1 MLLAYFDASA
11 LIKRFSPETGTPLIN
26 ELFHSLPISR
36 MTCSTIGILEVISI
50 FTRKRNDGRLSQ
62 TLFDQCMIEFR
73 NEIIDNEAFLTTPV
87 NDAVLLSSL
96 DLIRK
101 HNLNATDAIILWSV
115 IELRQV
121 LPISVIRSS

>member
-101 HNLNATDAIILWSV
+101 YNLNATDAIILWSV